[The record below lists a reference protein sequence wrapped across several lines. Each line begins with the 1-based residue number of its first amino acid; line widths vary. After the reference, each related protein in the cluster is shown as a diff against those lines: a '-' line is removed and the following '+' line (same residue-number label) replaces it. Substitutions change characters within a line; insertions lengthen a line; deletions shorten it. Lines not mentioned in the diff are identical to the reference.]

1 MRLIEALQK
10 TGRAVR
16 YHKIRKNRPA
26 VLTIVARGTGIEQIM
41 IAGERFSPR
50 PLLSAEM
57 GIYVDGTADWEPLE

>member
-26 VLTIVARGTGIEQIM
+26 VLTIIAKGMNVDQIM
-41 IAGERFSPR
+41 IAGEHFSPR
-50 PLLSAEM
+50 PLLNAEM
-57 GIYVDGTADWEPLE
+57 GIYIDGTADWEPLE